1 MVGDRMIQLQH
12 RVNYGLVVFP
22 WFALR
27 WDLGLSC
34 GWSAGSRC
42 PWKEERLERQARPE
56 RDLETKQRIRAPQN
70 LESTNPT
77 SQGRT
82 ARDDVPNEKK
92 RNVYKAVSL
101 CLRASGF
108 EYTQIID
115 LPMF

>member
-12 RVNYGLVVFP
+12 RVNYRLVGFP
-22 WFALR
+22 LVRVALG
-27 WDLGLSC
+27 LGLSC
-34 GWSAGSRC
+34 GWSAGSGC

-56 RDLETKQRIRAPQN
+56 WDLETKQRIRAPQN
-70 LESTNPT
+70 LESTTNLT

-101 CLRASGF
+101 RRWLSEPANK
-108 EYTQIID
+108 
-115 LPMF
+115 